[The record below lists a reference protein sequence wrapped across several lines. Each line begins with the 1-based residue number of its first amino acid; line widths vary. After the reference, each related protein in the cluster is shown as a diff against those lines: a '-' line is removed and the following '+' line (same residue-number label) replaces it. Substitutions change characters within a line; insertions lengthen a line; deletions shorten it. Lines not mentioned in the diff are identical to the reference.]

1 MAEEQTNDSN
11 LTEEEKQA
19 LRDAHTFAAD
29 RQMHENRL
37 FWTRVAALLTGNSLL
52 IAGFTILYVRWVPL
66 ESSAGNDTN
75 WVLLAIAAAG
85 ILIQAMWPLVAAYS
99 YMSDRYWS
107 RLMEDTES
115 LLFPVKTT
123 AKTRPTILDHA
134 RRIWT
139 SYDDYLRSALPKR
152 LRLMDKPAGFW
163 ATVVFFL
170 SFLAIWLVAAIMV
183 KPSDGQW
190 VAVGI
195 PVVMLVFIIIPCL
208 IVYLYAKKR
217 TRNATIK
224 AVR

>member
-1 MAEEQTNDSN
+1 MAKEQTSDPN
-11 LTEEEKQA
+11 LTEQERHA
-19 LRDAHTFAAD
+19 LTDAHRFAAE

-52 IAGFTILYVRWVPL
+52 VAGFAILYR
-66 ESSAGNDTN
+66 SSMGNDATG
-75 WVLLAIAAAG
+75 LLLVIAVTG

-115 LLFPVKTT
+115 LLFPVRTT
-123 AKTRPTILDHA
+123 AERRPTILDRA
-134 RRIWT
+134 RLIWT
-139 SYDDYLRSALPKR
+139 SYDDYLRSALPKW
-152 LRLMDKPAGFW
+152 LMDKPAGFW

-195 PVVMLVFIIIPCL
+195 PVVILVFIVILCL
-208 IVYLYAKKR
+208 IVYLYTKKR
-217 TRNATIK
+217 TRNAPI
-224 AVR
+224 